1 MSENTSR
8 QTCRKF
14 KSPFSISVFALV
26 AVGFVPAAVG
36 QEADDQLVADT
47 IIVTGTR
54 LQNQQSIATKR
65 DADGIVDSISQD
77 EIGRQPDFNI
87 ADAVRRAPG
96 VSTVR
101 DEEEGLFL
109 SVRGLNPDFTFV
121 TLDGGAISSLDLA
134 AARRVSVESLPST
147 VVSRTDISKTRD
159 ASMDGNTIGGQVN
172 LVTRSAFDADGL
184 YLVASGSVGKFTA
197 DNFDRADNDPAV
209 RLDGT
214 VSNTF
219 GSADQFG
226 IVLAGSYFRR
236 DQDEERV
243 LHFYDRNFTGPNF
256 PIWNG
261 IESPYERIGLF
272 GKLEFR
278 PSDQI
283 SMSLSALYAEQNETF
298 ERASNIL
305 GGSTIART
313 GVNAGTVTGNYL
325 NALESLITPV
335 DKQQLA
341 LNYALDYEASPLT
354 QFSFRGSYSDA
365 EIVNGGDE
373 RSDIAFSY
381 IGPNA
386 GIDYGYTFRGTDEPP
401 LITFLNPGPALEP
414 DNYALSRIRNVSN
427 FNSGEA
433 LDLEGSVDHAFGDS
447 GFDVRAGVR
456 YRTMDRSFDT
466 QTAYDVR
473 FTGAT
478 RALFS
483 QFGRFSSSYTAPGA
497 PLRSPIID
505 NSAVL
510 AFLAANPQAF
520 TNQVNPDSQVS
531 SDFAIEEEILAGY
544 ISFGYETDQLQ
555 ANAGLRVEATD
566 VSGSAFARVNG
577 VYGPVSESNDYV
589 NLLPSLGVSYDLTDA
604 VKLRAAYSRALGRA
618 NLPDLNPA
626 RTVSES
632 AGVTTISGGNINLDP
647 RVSDNFDLSLEY
659 YFDGGRSLA
668 SVAVFH
674 KRIQDEIFRL
684 SGDST
689 VNGAPVVTTQPVNAQ
704 EAELTGIELNLV
716 KDRFDFLPGP
726 LADFGL
732 SANYTY
738 ISADSAVLTSTGA
751 AREVGFLVEQPEHLA
766 NVALFYQRGPF
777 EGRVS
782 YNLTGEYANS
792 IEAGNPDGDD
802 FIAAFETV
810 DAQARWR
817 FSDNFTIIAEGRN
830 LTNETNRELTGPNAQ
845 FFEDYSVFGR
855 AYFIGLT
862 YNY

>member
-1 MSENTSR
+1 
-8 QTCRKF
+8 
-14 KSPFSISVFALV
+14 
-26 AVGFVPAAVG
+26 
-36 QEADDQLVADT
+36 
-47 IIVTGTR
+47 
-54 LQNQQSIATKR
+54 
-65 DADGIVDSISQD
+65 
-77 EIGRQPDFNI
+77 
-87 ADAVRRAPG
+87 
-96 VSTVR
+96 
-101 DEEEGLFL
+101 
-109 SVRGLNPDFTFV
+109 
-121 TLDGGAISSLDLA
+121 
-134 AARRVSVESLPST
+134 
-147 VVSRTDISKTRD
+147 
-159 ASMDGNTIGGQVN
+159 
-172 LVTRSAFDADGL
+172 
-184 YLVASGSVGKFTA
+184 
-197 DNFDRADNDPAV
+197 
-209 RLDGT
+209 
-214 VSNTF
+214 
-219 GSADQFG
+219 
-226 IVLAGSYFRR
+226 
-236 DQDEERV
+236 
-243 LHFYDRNFTGPNF
+243 
-256 PIWNG
+256 
-261 IESPYERIGLF
+261 
-272 GKLEFR
+272 
-278 PSDQI
+278 
-283 SMSLSALYAEQNETF
+283 
-298 ERASNIL
+298 
-305 GGSTIART
+305 
-313 GVNAGTVTGNYL
+313 
-325 NALESLITPV
+325 
-335 DKQQLA
+335 
-341 LNYALDYEASPLT
+341 
-354 QFSFRGSYSDA
+354 
-365 EIVNGGDE
+365 VNGGDE

-381 IGPNA
+381 IGPNP

-704 EAELTGIELNLV
+704 ETELTGIELNLV

-751 AREVGFLVEQPEHLA
+751 AREVDFLVEQPEHLA